1 MIVTQI
7 VYDVLTNKKHEEE
20 IEVPAVEDMPNQ
32 EVQLS
37 IEERLNEIEK
47 VNILQNKLIDISLLA
62 TDEIYMIVEPLLES
76 KSN

>member
-7 VYDVLTNKKHEEE
+7 VYDALTNKKYEEK
-20 IEVPAVEDMPNQ
+20 IEVPTVEDIPNQ

-47 VNILQNKLIDISLLA
+47 VNILQNELIDISLLA
-62 TDEIYMIVEPLLES
+62 TDEIYMLVEPLLES